1 MFFTKFISSYILVF
15 SCFCHFLCCG
25 VPFTLSVL
33 SVSANIGLPT
43 ILFSNL
49 SIEKIEPILLI
60 TSTLILLL
68 LILSEIHSRRIDC
81 TNENNCKK
89 EICDDSKKKIIKINL
104 YISFFLYF
112 FNLTFFT
119 LERF

>member
-1 MFFTKFISSYILVF
+1 MFFTKFISSYLLVF